1 MLLSVTSPQN
11 LARQR
16 ATSFTLKPDSS
27 VGSHSHVLHST
38 LSSVV
43 VTTARVDFDHG
54 DGSNDENLLDR
65 PRGYFADQF
74 EASLKKKTSATV
86 LNPGK

>member
-1 MLLSVTSPQN
+1 MPLRVTSSQN

-38 LSSVV
+38 PSSVV
-43 VTTARVDFDHG
+43 VTTARADFDHG

-74 EASLKKKTSATV
+74 EASLKKKTSAAV